1 MAWFWWVIAAFVLG
15 AGELFT
21 LDLVFATLVVAA
33 LGGAG
38 VALAGGPFAAQTI
51 VAVVLAV
58 GLLTLAR
65 PRILARLRAQ
75 QEMVPSGTAA
85 LAGRTAL
92 VLSAVDDLGG
102 RVKLAGEEWSA
113 RSEAGATM
121 DVGSRVRVVAIEGAT
136 AVVEPAPADA
146 AQGSGPAQDGPTR
159 TDPVPDAPARSEP
172 PRSEPARPDPARTDG
187 DET

>member
-1 MAWFWWVIAAFVLG
+1 MAWFWWVIAAFALG

-38 VALAGGPFAAQTI
+38 VALAGGPFAAQAI

-92 VLSAVDDLGG
+92 VLTAVDDLGG

-113 RSEAGATM
+113 RSETGVTM
-121 DVGSRVRVVAIEGAT
+121 DVGARVRVLAIEGAP
-136 AVVEPAPADA
+136 AVVEPAPGDA
-146 AQGSGPAQDGPTR
+146 PPGSSPAQQGPAR
-159 TDPVPDAPARSEP
+159 TDPVPEDPARP
-172 PRSEPARPDPARTDG
+172 DVARPDPARTDG

>member
-1 MAWFWWVIAAFVLG
+1 MAWFWWVIAAFALG
-15 AGELFT
+15 VGEVFT
-21 LDLVFATLVVAA
+21 LDLVFLTLVVAA

-38 VALAGGPFAAQTI
+38 VALAGGPFVVQVV

-65 PRILARLRAQ
+65 PRVLARLRAQ

-85 LAGRTAL
+85 LVGRTAL

-113 RSEAGATM
+113 RSGPGSTL
-121 DVGSRVRVVAIEGAT
+121 DVGARVRVVTIDGAT
-136 AVVEPAPADA
+136 AVVEPAA
-146 AQGSGPAQDGPTR
+146 AGSGTEAPRPQDR
-159 TDPVPDAPARSEP
+159 QADPDPPPPDGDAP
-172 PRSEPARPDPARTDG
+172 
-187 DET
+187 